1 MWKER
6 TSLAQA
12 FWWTARH
19 FAEMS
24 DLAKDS
30 ERAISLVTK
39 HPGIGSMIWDNMFLS
54 TWIGMDYSLG
64 NSEGQ

>member
-1 MWKER
+1 MWKEK

-30 ERAISLVTK
+30 EYAISLVTQ
-39 HPGIGSMIWDNMFLS
+39 HPGIGSMIWDILS
-54 TWIGMDYSLG
+54 SDRIGMDCSLG
-64 NSEGQ
+64 NNEGQ